1 MLKIYGFD
9 LLDFQS
15 MTRKTLRADVGIM
28 TSTELENLS
37 IELSYIAKS
46 LRYVKDIC
54 ERASTGN
61 VSPVLSLRISERI
74 LQNEIDDLNEI
85 VKWLN
90 QHVKDQLSNSDR
102 AASFLC

>member
-15 MTRKTLRADVGIM
+15 MTRKTSRADVGIM